1 MLLVIFYPWTAPYPM
16 AINLHFLCLSW
27 AQSVSLTATPH
38 CIPHAYHD
46 SPNKVYL
53 TVLTS
58 VMDNFFFN
66 RKRLKTSA
74 PPLKRAYFPTD
85 PPYPRCQR
93 PSVPLWE
100 SQPRTHYTSS
110 SYFMSY
116 LGGRHQFWLCCK
128 FILNLMFGVS
138 VQSFLNKQY
147 FKWSCLN

>member
-1 MLLVIFYPWTAPYPM
+1 MDCPLPHGY
-16 AINLHFLCLSW
+16 LHFLCLSW

-93 PSVPLWE
+93 PGVLLWE

-128 FILNLMFGVS
+128 LILNLMFGVS
-138 VQSFLNKQY
+138 VQSFLYKQY
-147 FKWSCLN
+147 FFFLILFYF